1 LFKNLLDQVNFY
13 SIWLEDSTKLAAD
26 LGIFDTEISVVN
38 AAQCPAPSISGN
50 KPGIVFIGG
59 ERIAY
64 WERNTVTNTL
74 SRIIRS
80 TGGTGAPVVH
90 SAGKDVVSAGKNQ
103 EVTSLFD
110 NEVVAKWQ
118 PNTQYEQDTYVLFE
132 KKIYQVLV
140 DFTSGTEFGL
150 YSQDGSTL
158 ALTERAQFR
167 DTIWYD
173 LNNDNDSIVEVDTVQ
188 ANFLRQKAG
197 FVPT

>member
-1 LFKNLLDQVNFY
+1 MC
-13 SIWLEDSTKLAAD
+13 SSD
-26 LGIFDTEISVVN
+26 L
-38 AAQCPAPSISGN
+38 
-50 KPGIVFIGG
+50 VFIGG

-118 PNTQYEQDTYVLFE
+118 PNTPYEQDTYVLFE